1 MTRTFGR
8 RKHCRQKGRAGAERQ
23 KGNLV
28 QVEVEGMGRDSIV
41 QGLVGNGMDSVS
53 QSTIFEDGV
62 WDSAFITNIPVVLIY
77 INENLRVLAC
87 EKFLVTVIRNSN
99 MVANPLMLG
108 ATAKEYL

>member
-1 MTRTFGR
+1 M
-8 RKHCRQKGRAGAERQ
+8 QKGRAGAERQ

-28 QVEVEGMGRDSIV
+28 QVEVGRMGRDSIV

-77 INENLRVLAC
+77 IN
-87 EKFLVTVIRNSN
+87 
-99 MVANPLMLG
+99 
-108 ATAKEYL
+108 